1 MKRLVLL
8 LTSLLLAMPAGAAKD
23 RFHLY
28 NWNNYLAPETVK
40 RFEEL
45 GITPVKASSA
55 EFADLVAK
63 QANDWAP
70 IIKAADLK

>member
-1 MKRLVLL
+1 
-8 LTSLLLAMPAGAAKD
+8 LADPA
-23 RFHLY
+23 
-28 NWNNYLAPETVK
+28 TVK

-55 EFADLVAK
+55 EFAEVVAK
-63 QANDWAP
+63 QAEAWAP